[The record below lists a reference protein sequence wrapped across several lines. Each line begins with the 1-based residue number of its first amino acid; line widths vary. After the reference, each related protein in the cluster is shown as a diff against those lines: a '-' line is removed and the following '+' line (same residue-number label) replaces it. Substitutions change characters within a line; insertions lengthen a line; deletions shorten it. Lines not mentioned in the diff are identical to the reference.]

1 MLHAGRVVES
11 ENVAVEHEDA
21 QNVYRAFGFGSR
33 DRKRALDAVAAYD
46 RSAKS
51 EIGIKQ
57 TPGSCVSTP
66 LPNVGRSVIE

>member
-11 ENVAVEHEDA
+11 ENATVEHEDA
-21 QNVYRAFGFGSR
+21 QNVYRAFRLGCR

-51 EIGIKQ
+51 EIGMKQ

-66 LPNVGRSVIE
+66 LSSVGRSIIE